1 MATVKTCSGEL
12 TFLEHFGGRN
22 IVTSKEGTIM
32 VHEPKADTL
41 FIVSM
46 DDSKSCGHRVFD
58 EQQNNVEAAR
68 EYINWL
74 NRPAS

>member
-1 MATVKTCSGEL
+1 MATVKTCSGDL
-12 TFLEHFGGRN
+12 TFLQCHRGKN

-32 VHEPKADTL
+32 VHDPERDTL

-58 EQQNNVEAAR
+58 ERHNNVDAAKD
-68 EYINWL
+68 YIDWL
-74 NRPAS
+74 NR